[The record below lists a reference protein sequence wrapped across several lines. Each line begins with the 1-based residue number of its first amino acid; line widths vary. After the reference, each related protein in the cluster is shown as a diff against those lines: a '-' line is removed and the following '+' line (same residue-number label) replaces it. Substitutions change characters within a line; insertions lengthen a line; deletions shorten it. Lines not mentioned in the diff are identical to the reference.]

1 MKPKNIR
8 TNNSQ
13 SRLSKLQKELAKKIG
28 DPVIN
33 SLVAAGDADESKG
46 KWVDGAKTHKKVQQS
61 LNDGYDHDPRKDP
74 ESHKAWKLNSATILN
89 AENPRIK
96 AGEDPEKV
104 FQLDPMTGRY
114 VEK

>member
-8 TNNSQ
+8 TNNLQ
-13 SRLSKLQKELAKKIG
+13 SRLSKLQRELAKKIG

-33 SLVAAGDADESKG
+33 DLVAAGDKDESKG
-46 KWVDGAKTHKKVQQS
+46 NWIEGAKRHKKVQEG
-61 LNDGYDHDPRKDP
+61 LKDGYEHDPRKDP

-96 AGEDPEKV
+96 AGEDPETV
-104 FQLDPMTGRY
+104 FELDPMTGRY